1 MTGECGAVMHA
12 CVVRWC
18 TRGRLPD
25 ASNPCG
31 WLSRDGDRLKEHLRQ
46 KLIDCGWRD
55 RLKEHTMGA
64 CAAFARCYSRLA
76 SRNPLWMCLP
86 PWMCLSLAELIRSKG
101 DTTMT
106 VEQLTQEIIPRGRGT
121 TLPSNGVKAAT
132 PAIAS
137 PRHTIWQGLSIPCA
151 DVHVRRDGA
160 RRNQAGAAPADT
172 QIRRAAV
179 VNPLTGAPDKCS
191 PWRHYRRLLDAL
203 ETRQLV
209 PTGGLRNLQCPK
221 VRRCCSW
228 WRGSKPRVAVCANV
242 LGCRIHACVDDSRGM
257 TASSACV

>member
-64 CAAFARCYSRLA
+64 CAAFARCYSCLA
-76 SRNPLWMCLP
+76 SRNPLWLCLP
-86 PWMCLSLAELIRSKG
+86 PWLCLSLAELIRSKG

-137 PRHTIWQGLSIPCA
+137 PRHTIWLPSGLLT
-151 DVHVRRDGA
+151 
-160 RRNQAGAAPADT
+160 AGT
-172 QIRRAAV
+172 EHSVCRRARAQGRC
-179 VNPLTGAPDKCS
+179 PTKSSRSCS
-191 PWRHYRRLLDAL
+191 SGYADSQSSSR
-203 ETRQLV
+203 ETAYW
-209 PTGGLRNLQCPK
+209 
-221 VRRCCSW
+221 CS
-228 WRGSKPRVAVCANV
+228 R
-242 LGCRIHACVDDSRGM
+242 
-257 TASSACV
+257 